1 MLPECMTAKA
11 RSVPADGLGQFG
23 NSSRN
28 SKSDLQY
35 QLEMGNDNRTAAEE
49 WANQEGAH
57 SYAWQWAVDAY
68 MAGAEAGLR
77 QYSDE
82 QLTAELYRRQSEK
95 TKTHDHEQSD
105 QISATI

>member
-1 MLPECMTAKA
+1 MENKIRA
-11 RSVPADGLGQFG
+11 
-23 NSSRN
+23 
-28 SKSDLQY
+28 
-35 QLEMGNDNRTAAEE
+35 AAEE
-49 WANQEGAH
+49 WANRKGAH